1 VTEVVTGIRF
11 PALRAH
17 SALRGMIASGVTV
30 VDWLFLFAILLT
42 ITSSNYWKEPFG
54 PEVVAAIV
62 ATCCLYVAYNA
73 FTYRIRFK
81 NRLLALWSCLGVVY
95 VALSLMRWLPGNP
108 IVFIPDYV
116 LRMGY
121 FTCLVYPATAAFYV
135 FLAKARSADNLRT
148 LAWIC
153 VASSVGAMLAYHF
166 FPVYDDSWR
175 VEGQD
180 SGFLSDLMV
189 VLDYGIHN
197 ISVLF
202 WWGALLL
209 AIGRPPR
216 MVCALAFMLASA
228 SAQMRL
234 LAAMVAII
242 WIWPRPAKIVLPL
255 SLTIIIGFPIA
266 GALVVWLNTELSVAP
281 DMVGRARWWV
291 DSLYALAQNYGFG
304 YGFGSDSVVDF
315 SAEERFLEIGKWAKL
330 PVMVIHNSFVYVFYS
345 MGVVGGILFI
355 LFHVIDLRPKQTD
368 RRDIDQHAG
377 IMFLTA
383 CLTTAVNTTLES
395 PNYVLGLCWIYG
407 YLLELNDRVAT
418 RPSQQRA

>member
-1 VTEVVTGIRF
+1 M
-11 PALRAH
+11 P
-17 SALRGMIASGVTV
+17 S
-30 VDWLFLFAILLT
+30 
-42 ITSSNYWKEPFG
+42 IT
-54 PEVVAAIV
+54 
-62 ATCCLYVAYNA
+62 
-73 FTYRIRFK
+73 
-81 NRLLALWSCLGVVY
+81 
-95 VALSLMRWLPGNP
+95 
-108 IVFIPDYV
+108 
-116 LRMGY
+116 RMGY

-148 LAWIC
+148 LAWLCI
-153 VASSVGAMLAYHF
+153 ASSVGAMLAYHF

-175 VEGQD
+175 VEGRD
-180 SGFLSDLMV
+180 SGFLSDLFA

-209 AIGRPPR
+209 AIGRPTW
-216 MVCALAFMLASA
+216 MVCALAFMLASD

-234 LAAMVAII
+234 LAAMLTLL
-242 WIWPRPAKIVLPL
+242 WIWPRPAKIALPL
-255 SLTIIIGFPIA
+255 SLMIVIGFPVA
-266 GALVVWLNTELSVAP
+266 GAFVVWSNTALSVAP

-304 YGFGSDSVVDF
+304 YGFGADSVTDAT
-315 SAEERFLEIGKWAKL
+315 AEDRFLVLGKWAKL

-345 MGVVGGILFI
+345 MGVVGGVLFI
-355 LFHVIDLRPKQTD
+355 LFYVLDLRPRETH
-368 RRDIDQHAG
+368 RRDIDQHAA

-407 YLLELNDRVAT
+407 YLLELNDRLAA
-418 RPSQQRA
+418 RSAQRRA